1 MGWESRGASGRKYYT
16 RSRKRCGR
24 VEREYV
30 GCGPLALSEANLDD
44 LRRRTLSEARE
55 LKRNYENRMFS
66 ELHELDAAMSEL
78 TATEREVLGI
88 IGFHNHRGQWRL
100 KKVLTQQAAT
110 IWDKVRAAGNGDP
123 VAVMQVRKELQ
134 GPNRDLLLDQAGDLA
149 RQSER
154 KAFAILAP
162 DQKGFELVI
171 REKMNDLKSELAPTN
186 PIETLIAE
194 RVVQCWLQ
202 LHTAEAQAMSLT
214 PPNKAFES
222 RVDSLNRRYMNALRT
237 LAAVRRGSIRI
248 ARQVTTTIELEN

>member
-1 MGWESRGASGRKYYT
+1 MGWEARRGSAQKYYT

-44 LRRRTLSEARE
+44 LRRRDLAEARE
-55 LKRNYENRMFS
+55 LKRNHESRLFS
-66 ELHELDAAMSEL
+66 GIRELDATMSDL
-78 TATEREVLGI
+78 TGTEREILGI

-100 KKVLTQQAAT
+100 KRVLTQQTMT
-110 IWDKVRAAGNGDP
+110 IWDKVRAAGSGDP

-134 GPNRDLLLDQAGDLA
+134 GPNRDLLLDRAGDLS
-149 RQSER
+149 RQCER

-162 DQKGFELVI
+162 DQKGYELVI
-171 REKMNDLKSELAPTN
+171 REKMNDLRRELAPSN
-186 PIETLIAE
+186 PIESLIVE

-214 PPNKAFES
+214 PPSKAFES
-222 RVDSLNRRYMNALRT
+222 RVDSLNRRYMHALKT
-237 LAAVRRGSIRI
+237 LATVRRGSIRI
-248 ARQVTTTIELEN
+248 ARQVTTTVELDC